1 MAHLTGSAGSRTKR
15 LVVVLFLAVLI
26 YGSFNYFARDHETA
40 QAAQAGAFSAYQQ
53 LLELSEKEKKSLTFF
68 VKGQQIAGIV
78 VKGNNTEAIEV
89 RNQVHSRLI
98 IRLES
103 VDALAL
109 N

>member
-26 YGSFNYFARDHETA
+26 YGSFSYFTRDHETA
-40 QAAQAGAFSAYQQ
+40 QAAQAGAFPAYQQ
-53 LLELSEKEKKSLTFF
+53 LLELSEKEKKSLTFY
-68 VKGQQIAGIV
+68 VEGQTIAGIV
-78 VKGNNTEAIEV
+78 VKMSGNEAVEV
-89 RNQVHSRLI
+89 RNQSHSRLI

-103 VDALAL
+103 VNAIGL